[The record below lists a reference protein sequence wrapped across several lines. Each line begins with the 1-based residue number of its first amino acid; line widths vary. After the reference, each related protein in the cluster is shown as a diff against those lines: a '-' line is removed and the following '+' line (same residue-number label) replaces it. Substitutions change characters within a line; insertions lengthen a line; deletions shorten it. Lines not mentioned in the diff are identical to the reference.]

1 MNRRRTLRTFI
12 INSSIPSLHFSF
24 RLGCI
29 SMQTIPF
36 YGFLPKNIRFWDGN
50 HMFLH
55 RKPYGFETENVKV
68 RLLQTGYL
76 PFNPALIHSRPNK
89 FIVFR
94 SCFEFLQKVF
104 LGLMYPF
111 SCVLW
116 AIFWSFSLQVEPVNN
131 ISSFGASLEF
141 IMESIKKPVHTVVV
155 LFVIGRYF
163 LFLRKSS
170 SLLLGTQFSADVAG
184 YGCRAVSLFC
194 PHCIFSVVR
203 WLPCS
208 SLLFPHR

>member
-36 YGFLPKNIRFWDGN
+36 YGFRPKNIRFWDGN

-76 PFNPALIHSRPNK
+76 PF
-89 FIVFR
+89 R

-116 AIFWSFSLQVEPVNN
+116 AIFWPFSLLFKIKVEPVNN